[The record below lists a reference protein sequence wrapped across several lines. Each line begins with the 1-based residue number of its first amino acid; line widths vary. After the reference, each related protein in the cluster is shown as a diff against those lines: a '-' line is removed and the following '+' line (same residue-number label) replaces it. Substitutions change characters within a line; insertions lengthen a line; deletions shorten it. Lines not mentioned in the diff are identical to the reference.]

1 MTSYRRALSSAQNK
15 LNAAINPIRNLVAH
29 SGEIGTLIEQQF
41 RSQLVEV
48 LPEKIGVSHGFVM
61 DSNGGISKQMDII
74 LYDRL
79 NTPRIFASDGA
90 QIFPVETTYACG
102 EIKTKLNL
110 KELRDSFEKCLSYK
124 SLCRKAYIKR
134 TSPIT
139 TTYNLF
145 GREYD
150 HWQSIF
156 FCLAVESIN
165 ANRLQDT
172 YINTAHT
179 LDLAVD
185 KQIDTVMSL
194 SGTNGENCLLHVYGE
209 IKDGVPADRSIDLLP
224 KPSSKLCTYRANEP
238 WALFTMLL
246 LRYMTQV
253 PMEPVNMLAYGE
265 NSPY

>member
-15 LNAAINPIRNLVAH
+15 LNAAINPIRNLVPH

-90 QIFPVETTYACG
+90 QIFPVEATYACG
-102 EIKTKLNL
+102 EIKTKLNS
-110 KELRDSFEKCLSYK
+110 KELRDSFEKCSSYK
-124 SLCRKAYIKR
+124 NLCRKAYIKQ
-134 TSPIT
+134 TIPIT

-145 GREYD
+145 GRKYD

-156 FCLAVESIN
+156 FCLAVESID
-165 ANRLQDT
+165 ANHLQNT
-172 YINTAHT
+172 YINISRT
-179 LDLAVD
+179 LPID
-185 KQIDTVMSL
+185 KWIDTVMSL
-194 SGTNGENCLLHVYGE
+194 SGTDGKNCLLHVSGK
-209 IKDGVPADRSIDLLP
+209 IKDGIPPDGSIDLLP
-224 KPSSKLCTYRANEP
+224 KPDSKLCPYRANEP

-253 PMEPVNMLAYGE
+253 PMEPVNMLVYGE